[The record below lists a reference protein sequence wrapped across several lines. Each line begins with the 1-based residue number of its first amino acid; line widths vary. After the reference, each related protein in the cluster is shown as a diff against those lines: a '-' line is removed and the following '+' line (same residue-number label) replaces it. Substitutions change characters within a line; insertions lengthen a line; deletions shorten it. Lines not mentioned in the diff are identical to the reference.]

1 MTTMLKLSAGVNVS
15 YLYSNQQLD
24 SKKDRN
30 WFSGWLY
37 KHKGKFTGASNLLMN
52 ADNFL

>member
-24 SKKDRN
+24 SKKVQRETDFQVDFTN
-30 WFSGWLY
+30 T
-37 KHKGKFTGASNLLMN
+37 KGKFTGHLT
-52 ADNFL
+52 